1 MTKSILAL
9 CFLFS
14 LVFSILAPSVS
25 DLLNLG
31 YDEVAL
37 IDSSEEESQKEIGT
51 SMDENIIIMESLS
64 KIYIYYVEEYNGVF
78 KFYRGDSSIHAS
90 SVHLPPPE
98 FNA

>member
-25 DLLNLG
+25 NLLNLE

-37 IDSSEEESQKEIGT
+37 LDIVEEESQKEVEPSI
-51 SMDENIIIMESLS
+51 DDDIVIIQGLS
-64 KIYIYYVEEYNGVF
+64 KISSYSLEEDICMFN
-78 KFYRGDSSIHAS
+78 FYGDDSFIHAS
-90 SVHLPPPE
+90 SVHLPPPK
-98 FNA
+98 FTT